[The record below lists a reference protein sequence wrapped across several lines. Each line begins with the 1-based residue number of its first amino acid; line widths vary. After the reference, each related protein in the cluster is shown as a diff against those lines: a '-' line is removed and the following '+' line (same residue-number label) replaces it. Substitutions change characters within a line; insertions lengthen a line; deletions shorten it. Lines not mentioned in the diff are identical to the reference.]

1 MGQLASN
8 DFLKFCSVR
17 MASSDQQLIQSILAG
32 QQQAFT
38 ELTQHYRKRLISFLT
53 GRHQLPKD
61 EAEDIVQDVFAT
73 LVENNFAA
81 LRSFA
86 GRSSFYTYLCAIAL
100 RRLYRSRRRM
110 LPRAEPAVDNPPHE
124 PAADPTEKEITAAD
138 VRQALQTLPEE
149 FRIALMLYHFGGM
162 EYHEIAALLDI
173 PVNTVATRICRAKR
187 RLRELLAP
195 E

>member
-1 MGQLASN
+1 
-8 DFLKFCSVR
+8 

-32 QQQAFT
+32 HHQAFA
-38 ELTQHYRKRLISFLT
+38 ELTQHYRKRLLSFLT

-73 LVENNFAA
+73 LVENNYAA

-86 GRSSFYTYLCAIAL
+86 GRSSLYTYLCAIAL
-100 RRLYRSRRRM
+100 RRLYRTRRRM
-110 LPRAEPAVDNPPHE
+110 LPRAEPVDEYPPPEPAVD
-124 PAADPTEKEITAAD
+124 PTNKEITAAD

-149 FRIALMLYHFGGM
+149 FRTALMLYHFGGL
-162 EYHEIAALLDI
+162 EYHEIAALMDI

-187 RLRELLAP
+187 RLKELLAL